1 MERTNVLIVG
11 SGGREHALGWK
22 LGKSPLVGKVFY
34 APGNGGT
41 SENVPINVDEFEKLI
56 EFAKNNNCFT
66 IMGPEDPLS
75 KGIVNKFHEKRLKIF
90 GPSKEAAVL
99 EGSKCWAKEFLK
111 KYEIPT
117 ADFRIFI
124 DASEAKKYVKSKLNA
139 VVKADGLAAGKGV
152 FVCKNS
158 EEAMDAIDAIMVKKE
173 FGDSGS
179 RIVIE
184 DLLVGEEV
192 SFIVMTDG
200 ESIVPMASSQDHKR
214 VFNDDKGPNTG
225 GMGAYS
231 PALIVTDNLHNEI
244 MRGIMVKTVAGMKR
258 EGIDFKGFLYAGLMI
273 VDGRPY
279 VLEFNIRMGDPECQP
294 IMMRMKSDL
303 LPHLEACVEGKLG
316 QMPPIEWDRRV
327 AVCVVMASGGYPGSY
342 EKGKAISGLDRV
354 SHDDNSFVF
363 HAGTKKVDGNYVTN
377 GGRVLGVTSLG
388 DNIQKA
394 IENAYASVS
403 KISWEDVHYRKDIG
417 KRALKYR

>member
-1 MERTNVLIVG
+1 MNVLIVG

-22 LGKSPLVGKVFY
+22 LGKSPLVGRIFY
-34 APGNGGT
+34 ASGNGGT
-41 SENVPINVDEFEKLI
+41 LENIPINADEFDKLI
-56 EFAKNNNCFT
+56 EFAKARNCFT
-66 IMGPEDPLS
+66 IVGPEDPLS
-75 KGIVNKFHEKRLKIF
+75 KGIVNKFHEKGLKIF
-90 GPSKEAAVL
+90 GPSKEAAIL
-99 EGSKCWAKEFLK
+99 ESSKCWTKEFLK

-117 ADFRIFI
+117 ADFRIFS
-124 DASEAKKYVKSKLNA
+124 DANEAKEYVKSKPTA

-158 EEAMDAIDAIMVKKE
+158 EEAMGAIDAIMVKKE

-214 VFNDDKGPNTG
+214 VFDDDKGPNTG

-231 PALIVTDNLHNEI
+231 PAPIVTDKLHNEI
-244 MRGIMVKTVAGMKR
+244 MREVMVKTVAGIKK
-258 EGIDFKGFLYAGLMI
+258 EDKDFKGFLYAGLMI
-273 VDGRPY
+273 ADGKPY

-303 LPHLEACVEGKLG
+303 FQYLEACVEGRLEE
-316 QMPPIEWDRRV
+316 MPPIEWDTRA
-327 AVCVVMASGGYPGSY
+327 AVCVVMASGGYPGNY
-342 EKGKAISGLDRV
+342 EKGKLINGLDKV
-354 SHDDNSFVF
+354 SKLNDTFVF
-363 HAGTKKVDGNYVTN
+363 HAGTKKVDGNIVTN
-377 GGRVLGVTSLG
+377 GGRVLCVTALG
-388 DNIQKA
+388 HGIPKA
-394 IENAYASVS
+394 IENAYASVG
-403 KISWEDVHYRKDIG
+403 KISWENVHYRKDIG
-417 KRALKYR
+417 KRALKYK

>member
-1 MERTNVLIVG
+1 MNVLIVG

-22 LGKSPLVGKVFY
+22 LGKSPLVGRIFY
-34 APGNGGT
+34 ASGNGGT
-41 SENVPINVDEFEKLI
+41 LENIPINADEFDKLI
-56 EFAKNNNCFT
+56 EFAKARNCFT
-66 IMGPEDPLS
+66 IVGPEDPLS
-75 KGIVNKFHEKRLKIF
+75 KGIVNKFHEKGLKIF
-90 GPSKEAAVL
+90 GPSKEAAIL
-99 EGSKCWAKEFLK
+99 ESSKCWTKEFLK

-117 ADFRIFI
+117 ADFRIFS
-124 DASEAKKYVKSKLNA
+124 DANEAKEYVKSKPTA

-158 EEAMDAIDAIMVKKE
+158 EEAMGAIDAIMVKKE

-214 VFNDDKGPNTG
+214 VFDDDKGLNTG

-231 PALIVTDNLHNEI
+231 PAPIVTDKLHNEI
-244 MRGIMVKTVAGMKR
+244 MREVMVKTVAGIKK
-258 EGIDFKGFLYAGLMI
+258 EDKDFKGFLYAGLMI
-273 VDGRPY
+273 ADGKPY

-303 LPHLEACVEGKLG
+303 FQYLEACVEGRLEE
-316 QMPPIEWDRRV
+316 MPPIEWDTRA
-327 AVCVVMASGGYPGSY
+327 AVCVVMASGGYPGNY
-342 EKGKAISGLDRV
+342 EKGKLINGLDKV
-354 SHDDNSFVF
+354 SKLNDTFVF
-363 HAGTKKVDGNYVTN
+363 HAGTKKVDGNIVTN
-377 GGRVLGVTSLG
+377 GGRVLCVTALG
-388 DNIQKA
+388 HGIPKA
-394 IENAYASVS
+394 IENAYASVG
-403 KISWEDVHYRKDIG
+403 KISWENVHYRKDIG
-417 KRALKYR
+417 KRALKYK